1 MEQRREMIK
10 TYNGSKLGVTS
21 SHKKALLR
29 NLATELFLHEK
40 ITTTLPKAKEL
51 VSYAEKLVTKAKKAD
66 LSAIRAINNQI
77 HNKDIAKKIF
87 DVLVPRY
94 KERQG
99 GYTQI
104 LKVGTRRGDSAEVA
118 IVKLVV

>member
-1 MEQRREMIK
+1 MIK

-21 SHKKALLR
+21 SHKKAMLR
-29 NLATELFLHEK
+29 NLAAGLFLHEK

-51 VSYAEKLVTKAKKAD
+51 ASYSEKLITRAKKAD
-66 LSAIRAINNQI
+66 LNAVRALNGEINNR
-77 HNKDIAKKIF
+77 DIVKKVF

-94 KERQG
+94 RERNG

-104 LKVGTRRGDSAEVA
+104 FKIGVRRGDSATVVV
-118 IVKLVV
+118 IKLV

>member
-1 MEQRREMIK
+1 MIK

-40 ITTTLPKAKEL
+40 ITTTLSKAKEL
-51 VSYAEKLVTKAKKAD
+51 TRYIEKLITRAKKAD
-66 LSAIRAINNQI
+66 LSAIRAISGEI
-77 HNKDIAKKIF
+77 KKKEVVKKIF
-87 DVLVPRY
+87 DVLAPRY
-94 KERQG
+94 KERNG

-104 LKVGTRRGDSAEVA
+104 VKVGTRRGDSAEVA
-118 IVKLVV
+118 VVKLVM